1 MIIHFNTEKR
11 KTQKG
16 KKEDWIRGRLV
27 CPLTVGRPAVI
38 LVGNNICR
46 TLPVLA
52 LHKETATEIH
62 FETPHAHCHLSF
74 TPLPADAAKEAPA
87 KLTAC
92 A

>member
-16 KKEDWIRGRLV
+16 KKEYWIRGRLV

-52 LHKETATEIH
+52 LHKETAVREDILRTGSGYFSEN
-62 FETPHAHCHLSF
+62 L
-74 TPLPADAAKEAPA
+74 
-87 KLTAC
+87 
-92 A
+92 